1 MSRLVPHPLMS
12 LAILVMWL
20 FLTRFSLGHLILGS
34 VIGLI
39 AGRALA
45 ALHPEGPRLRRW
57 DQIVRLFF
65 IVALDIIRS
74 NAAVAWLIMTNQR
87 GGHSRSEFV
96 DIPLD
101 LRSQPG
107 LAILAIIVTA
117 TPGTAWVEYKPKEGT
132 LLLHI
137 FDLVDEDAWR
147 ELIKNRYE
155 ALLLEIFE

>member
-74 NAAVAWLIMTNQR
+74 NAAVAWLILTNQR

>member
-1 MSRLVPHPLMS
+1 MNRLVPHPLMS
-12 LAILVMWL
+12 VAIVVMWL

-34 VIGLI
+34 AIGLI

-65 IVALDIIRS
+65 IVAVDIVRS
-74 NAAVAWLIMTNQR
+74 NAAVAWLILTRQR
-87 GGHSRSEFV
+87 GGHSHSEFV

-117 TPGTAWVEYKPKEGT
+117 TPGTAWVEYKPREGI

-147 ELIKNRYE
+147 ALIKNRYE

>member
-87 GGHSRSEFV
+87 GGHSKSEFV